1 MSQGAHSIAK
11 NDLVTSGKFGSYPN
25 IFELQERPEVTARLE
40 AATAGTVLQ
49 SPPRPQ
55 LRKVIALSLYD

>member
-1 MSQGAHSIAK
+1 MAIAK

-40 AATAGTVLQ
+40 AATAATEAVVGINFASL
-49 SPPRPQ
+49 RQ
-55 LRKVIALSLYD
+55 LA